1 MLQSIKFIKEFTGAI
16 IRKWGLFHLFNH
28 LLRRKVTILIY
39 HRPNLI
45 SFQEHVGFL
54 SKNFN
59 FIELETLI
67 TAIED
72 KDWSKIPQNALIVTI
87 DDGFK
92 ENYQLLEFLRQTKL
106 RPTIYLCSHIVNT
119 MRNFWFSYEDVDPRK
134 YFKLDQRKRLSELLT
149 QHGFDAQREY
159 SSRQALSLDEIN
171 QMASFV
177 DFQSHSRFHPIL
189 PKCSEEELKA
199 EIWESKKK
207 LEEILGW
214 EIFHFS
220 YPNGDFNQIAIDQLK
235 SAGYR
240 SARTCDIGWND
251 VNSDPYRLKAM
262 GISDDASLNQFVS
275 QLYGIA
281 GFIRFVK
288 SGSISGKHP
297 EFT

>member
-1 MLQSIKFIKEFTGAI
+1 MLQSKKIIVEFIGAI
-16 IRKWGLFHLFNH
+16 IRKGGLFHLFNRI
-28 LLRRKVTILIY
+28 LRRKVTILIY
-39 HRPNLI
+39 HRPNLKL
-45 SFQEHVGFL
+45 FQAHVRFL

-59 FIELETLI
+59 FIELKRLI
-67 TAIED
+67 SAIED

-87 DDGFK
+87 DDGFR
-92 ENYQLLEFLRQTKL
+92 ENYQLLEFLREIKL

-119 MRNFWFSYEDVDPRK
+119 MRHFWFNYGKVDPRK
-134 YFKLDQRKRLSELLT
+134 YFKLDQGQRLSELLF
-149 QHGFDAQREY
+149 QHGFDPQREY
-159 SSRQALSLDEIN
+159 SSRQALNLEEIN

-199 EIWESKKK
+199 EIWESKRL
-207 LEEILGW
+207 LEKILGW
-214 EIFHFS
+214 KIFHFS
-220 YPNGDFNQIAIDQLK
+220 YPNGDFNQRAIDQLK

-240 SARTCDIGWND
+240 SARTCDVGWND

-262 GISDDASLNQFVS
+262 GISDDASLNQFVL